1 MNENLETDSFCTDA
15 SMASPA
21 KLNFGSAKKL
31 KNYSYSN
38 SNMMNLNKGMYLV
51 KKRVDE
57 NDSKYSNIVKN
68 VRTFE

>member
-31 KNYSYSN
+31 KNYSNN
-38 SNMMNLNKGMYLV
+38 SSLMNLNKGTYLV
-51 KKRVDE
+51 KRQVNE
-57 NDSKYSNIVKN
+57 NDSKYSNIVKE